1 MTIREK
7 IKDRLK
13 SEPKSLYVEAWDETI
28 YVTPISCGEMSKLQ
42 KRHPD
47 FLTNL
52 HGEAMVDLIITKAL
66 TKDGEKAFD
75 RCRKTAALGQQSKA
89 LRLCRQIG
97 RRPFRDQWLISLGR
111 GGAGIDAG
119 GVLSEKA

>member
-75 RCRKTAALGQQSKA
+75 LEDKPYL
-89 LRLCRQIG
+89 LREQMSV
-97 RRPFRDQWLISLGR
+97 ISTVA
-111 GGAGIDAG
+111 AGILGSQIDEDY
-119 GVLSEKA
+119 EKN